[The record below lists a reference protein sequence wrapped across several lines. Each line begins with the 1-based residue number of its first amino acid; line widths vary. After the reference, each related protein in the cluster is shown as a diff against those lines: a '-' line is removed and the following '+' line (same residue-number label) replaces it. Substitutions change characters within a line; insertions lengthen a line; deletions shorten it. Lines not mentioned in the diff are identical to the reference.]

1 MHKHCLT
8 SCFFRA
14 SLYFAWNFRLR
25 RVTAKGMSGI
35 TVDTIVRDA
44 TSFVSEN
51 DAKLDPSLVIN
62 VNMSNVRTL
71 SPFEFAFPESDPQA
85 GHVAMDR
92 EFYEAF
98 LTDTQQALL
107 QQVVKRATGKEIQLR
122 APWEYPNDH
131 LRHVER
137 GGGLH
142 KGNTYFALFQDLYQV
157 YLDTFGYSQ
166 FCEHLTFE
174 DVGIEVTDGGSD
186 RIKDC
191 VIEVPPGDWKA
202 IVELALVRVLLGKPL
217 PGDAAEELSS
227 TLTNAIQGRLD
238 RFVASHG
245 GCFVKLGSK
254 SAKNDVRLQPLR
266 TINDVLNTITDSKD
280 VLGWAEK
287 DTGERYMVLLP
298 WNSTITADNEYR
310 VFQRNGLPTA
320 ISQQKWYRDLGFEIT
335 DAELAACVTE
345 LCQRLSRHPGW
356 YAACCLD
363 VYVRRGAQ
371 GAWRAYVIEANPWG
385 EAFSSGSSLFDW
397 IAHQKALRDSTC
409 VTIAKRQRR

>member
-1 MHKHCLT
+1 MGQWPAQHGPYCGIDDG
-8 SCFFRA
+8 FRVLSRA
-14 SLYFAWNFRLR
+14 VAGR
-25 RVTAKGMSGI
+25 GQQEE
-35 TVDTIVRDA
+35 A
-44 TSFVSEN
+44 TR
-51 DAKLDPSLVIN
+51 
-62 VNMSNVRTL
+62 RTL
-71 SPFEFAFPESDPQA
+71 RYLIP
-85 GHVAMDR
+85 
-92 EFYEAF
+92 
-98 LTDTQQALL
+98 LIL
-107 QQVVKRATGKEIQLR
+107 
-122 APWEYPNDH
+122 
-131 LRHVER
+131 LRHGTPHCTTVCR
-137 GGGLH
+137 IWSSCGQSTGVQYL
-142 KGNTYFALFQDLYQV
+142 AQSLCSSDLF
-157 YLDTFGYSQ
+157 
-166 FCEHLTFE
+166 
-174 DVGIEVTDGGSD
+174 
-186 RIKDC
+186 
-191 VIEVPPGDWKA
+191 
-202 IVELALVRVLLGKPL
+202 
-217 PGDAAEELSS
+217 
-227 TLTNAIQGRLD
+227 
-238 RFVASHG
+238 
-245 GCFVKLGSK
+245 LGSK